1 MASMSAQD
9 AELVDLWLTDPG
21 PRPIRI
27 YQRVD
32 HLTSVN
38 LKQARKL
45 VDSAP
50 GAILT
55 KVPRRQAEALKVE
68 FEATGATVEIRPA
81 GAAVAATD
89 LT

>member
-1 MASMSAQD
+1 MSAQD

-32 HLTSVN
+32 HLTSLN
-38 LKQARKL
+38 LKQARKV

-50 GAILT
+50 AAILT
-55 KVPRRQAEALKVE
+55 QVPQTQATALKVE
-68 FEATGATVEIRPA
+68 FEATGAVVELRAA
-81 GAAVAATD
+81 GAPGAPTD
-89 LT
+89 FI